1 MIALDGG
8 WRDLGSSDTLAHG
21 SSTGMSSSAKVWSW
35 FSADV
40 HEVSMFLPG
49 L

>member
-8 WRDLGSSDTLAHG
+8 WGDLGSSDNLAHG
-21 SSTGMSSSAKVWSW
+21 SSTGMSSSAEVWSW
-35 FSADV
+35 FGANV
-40 HEVSMFLPG
+40 HEVSVFLPG